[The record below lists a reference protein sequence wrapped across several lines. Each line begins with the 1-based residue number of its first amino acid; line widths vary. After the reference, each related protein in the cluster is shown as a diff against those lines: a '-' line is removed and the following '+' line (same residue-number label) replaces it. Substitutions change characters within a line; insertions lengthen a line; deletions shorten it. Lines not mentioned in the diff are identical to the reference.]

1 MVILFLLG
9 SRLFQDNG
17 ISIKTELP
25 LSWKSYYLIKTE
37 LPLFWKSLLPNK
49 NRIIIVLEDPTT

>member
-17 ISIKTELP
+17 NSVFVRGRAYYLTKTELP
-25 LSWKSYYLIKTE
+25 LSWKS
-37 LPLFWKSLLPNK
+37 LLTNK
-49 NRIIIVLEDPTT
+49 NRITIVLEEPTT